1 MIKNRNLF
9 FLLVN
14 FILGSTVIL
23 SYIWGLVFYPEY
35 GSALWGK
42 IDTDYIPY
50 IIFSM
55 FLAAI
60 GYFIFSFYFIC
71 FKKFQT
77 LRISQYIYILSLY
90 IVILFFF
97 NIMDAFF
104 NWIYTYK

>member
-35 GSALWGK
+35 DSALWGK

-55 FLAAI
+55 FLALTI
-60 GYFIFSFYFIC
+60 KVMGTDWNRHKGSLPIF
-71 FKKFQT
+71 
-77 LRISQYIYILSLY
+77 
-90 IVILFFF
+90 
-97 NIMDAFF
+97 
-104 NWIYTYK
+104 